1 MVHSRSSSVH
11 FGPPI
16 PLPAAHT
23 VNKGTNSYANL
34 SYADFLPRYA
44 SENPWKGY
52 IPVKATRFGRNAAIA
67 VLAVGALALTACG
80 SDNATG
86 APAATQSAA
95 GVKVTGTLTGIGSSA
110 QGAAMDAWKTN
121 FASAN
126 PGATVQYSP
135 DGSGAGRKAILDGSA
150 QFAGSDAY
158 MTDAEL
164 ASSKT
169 KCGTDGAINIPVY
182 ISPIA
187 VAFNIPNVKD
197 LKLDATTV
205 AKIFRGQITNWNDPA
220 IAALNAGVTLPD
232 LKVTPV
238 NRSDDSGTTQNFTD
252 YLASAAP
259 SVWTDKAA
267 GLWPASL
274 KGENAKG
281 TSGVVK
287 TVTDTPGAVTYADD
301 SAVSGKL
308 GTAQIKVGS
317 DFVKISA
324 DAAAKA
330 VELGK
335 PVAGRPAGDLSIK
348 LDRTTTDSS
357 AYPVVLVSYH
367 VVCTTYDK
375 QATADL
381 VKAFESYVVSDAGQQ
396 AAAGSAKSAPLSK
409 ALQDKAKAAVDSIKA
424 KA

>member
-1 MVHSRSSSVH
+1 
-11 FGPPI
+11 
-16 PLPAAHT
+16 
-23 VNKGTNSYANL
+23 
-34 SYADFLPRYA
+34 
-44 SENPWKGY
+44 
-52 IPVKATRFGRNAAIA
+52 VKATRFGRNAAIA
-67 VLAVGALALTACG
+67 VIAAGALALTACG

-86 APAATQSAA
+86 TPAGTQSAA
-95 GVKVTGTLTGIGSSA
+95 SGMKVTGTLTGIGASST
-110 QGAAMDAWKTN
+110 GAAMDAWKAG

-126 PGATVQYSP
+126 QGATVQYSP
-135 DGSGAGRKAILDGSA
+135 DGSGAGRKAIIDGSA

-158 MTDAEL
+158 LKDEEL
-164 ASSKT
+164 ESSKA
-169 KCGTDGAINIPVY
+169 KCGPEGAINIPVY

-187 VAFNIPNVKD
+187 VAFNVPGVTD
-197 LKLDATTV
+197 LKLDAATV
-205 AKIFRGQITNWNDPA
+205 AKIFRGEIANWNDPA

-238 NRSDDSGTTQNFTD
+238 NRSDDSGTTTNFTD
-252 YLASAAP
+252 YLAAAAP
-259 SVWTDKAA
+259 EVWTDKAA
-267 GLWPASL
+267 GVWPATL

-317 DFVKISA
+317 DFVKISPA
-324 DAAAKA
+324 AAAKA

-335 PVAGRPAGDLSIK
+335 PVAGRPTGDLSIK

-375 QATADL
+375 KETADL

-409 ALQDKAKAAVDSIKA
+409 ALQDKAKAALDSIKA
-424 KA
+424 KS